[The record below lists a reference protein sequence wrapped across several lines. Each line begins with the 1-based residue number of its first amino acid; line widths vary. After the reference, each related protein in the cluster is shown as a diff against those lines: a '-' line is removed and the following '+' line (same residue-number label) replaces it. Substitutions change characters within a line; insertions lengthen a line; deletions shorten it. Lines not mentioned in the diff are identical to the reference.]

1 MNEKYQREKLR
12 YQIRDQYGKL
22 VYSYTCHLK
31 EAQILGNRLNYFK
44 SLQIILSG
52 VSTGGILVTLFG
64 KNKAST
70 IFSAFISATLFVLN
84 TYLKNVS
91 LIQDKESHLKTS
103 NELWKVRESYL
114 SLLTDFDVL
123 KLDEI
128 MKQRDEL
135 VNRTSKIYDSQLQ
148 TSKRAY
154 RQTQKALKSNQE
166 QYFSQEEIDMM
177 LPKCLRIDGECRNF
191 NEPE

>member
-1 MNEKYQREKLR
+1 MNEKSQRDKLY
-12 YQIRDQYGKL
+12 YQIQEQYGKL
-22 VYSYTCHLK
+22 VCSYTCHLK
-31 EAQILGNRLNYFK
+31 EAQILDGRLNRFK
-44 SLQIILSG
+44 MLQIVLSG
-52 VSTGGILVTLFG
+52 VSTGGILFALFG
-64 KNKAST
+64 KSKLST

-84 TYLKNVS
+84 TYLKDVP
-91 LIQDKESHLKTS
+91 LVQDKESHLKTS

-114 SLLTDFDVL
+114 SLLTDFDML

-154 RQTQKALKSNQE
+154 QQAQGALKSDQE
-166 QYFSQEEIDMM
+166 QYFSQEEINLM
-177 LPKCLRIDGECRNF
+177 LPKSLRIDGECRDF
-191 NEPE
+191 NESK

>member
-1 MNEKYQREKLR
+1 MNEKSQRDKLY
-12 YQIRDQYGKL
+12 YQIQEQYGKL

-31 EAQILGNRLNYFK
+31 EAQILDGRLNRFK
-44 SLQIILSG
+44 MLQIVLSG
-52 VSTGGILVTLFG
+52 VSTGGILFALFG
-64 KNKAST
+64 KSKLST

-84 TYLKNVS
+84 TYLKDVP
-91 LIQDKESHLKTS
+91 LVQDKESHLKTS

-114 SLLTDFDVL
+114 SLLTDFDML

-154 RQTQKALKSNQE
+154 QQAQGALKSDQE
-166 QYFSQEEIDMM
+166 QYFSQEEINLM
-177 LPKCLRIDGECRNF
+177 LPKSLRIDGECRDF
-191 NEPE
+191 NESK